1 MRQFSRA
8 KIVLGRITLISI
20 ASFQFFFLAD
30 SNGQK
35 KSYCCYGVV
44 RPFDMMAK
52 AKQGLRALNQVG
64 FSLKQVRQAL
74 GIQQKTLEG
83 KLEKAEK
90 KAEDISA
97 KARKALRETMEILS
111 DATKRAAAKLGEV
124 AGRVAYD

>member
-1 MRQFSRA
+1 
-8 KIVLGRITLISI
+8 
-20 ASFQFFFLAD
+20 
-30 SNGQK
+30 
-35 KSYCCYGVV
+35 
-44 RPFDMMAK
+44 MMAK

>member
-1 MRQFSRA
+1 MKWKRYNNLFLYHNS
-8 KIVLGRITLISI
+8 KIVH
-20 ASFQFFFLAD
+20 FFLAAVK
-30 SNGQK
+30 GQK

-64 FSLKQVRQAL
+64 YSLKQVRQAL

-97 KARKALRETMEILS
+97 RVEKALKETMKILT
-111 DATKRAAAKLGEV
+111 DATKAAAAKLGSV
-124 AGRVAYD
+124 SGTS